1 MVIAALPTESQRL
14 PPLSPRILRTSKV
27 TLHERERAAGDS
39 LGRARVEH
47 LLAQGAGEYLGS
59 GVPYLHIFFEP
70 VPERNH
76 CETKVYT
83 FFSLVTSKSRYLT
96 FVEKG
101 DFKQV
106 PKSTK
111 APQNARL
118 LHPLRT

>member
-59 GVPYLHIFFEP
+59 GVPYLHIFLNLFLKG
-70 VPERNH
+70 
-76 CETKVYT
+76 TIAKQKSIL
-83 FFSLVTSKSRYLT
+83 FS
-96 FVEKG
+96 
-101 DFKQV
+101 
-106 PKSTK
+106 PW
-111 APQNARL
+111 
-118 LHPLRT
+118 